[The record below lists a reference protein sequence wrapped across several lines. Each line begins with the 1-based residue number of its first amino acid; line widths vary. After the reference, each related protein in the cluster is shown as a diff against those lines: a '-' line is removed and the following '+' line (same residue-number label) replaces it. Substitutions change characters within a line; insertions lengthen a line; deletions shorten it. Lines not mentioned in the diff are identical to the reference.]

1 MLYEDHLCLG
11 VSTNNVEEVIRTCF
25 QRIEGRE
32 LGRLPKSTF
41 AKYMLHEARALA
53 QIQVAQ
59 ELLDGWDTDSR
70 TLHSDGTSK
79 HGRSF
84 VTYDVVKESGE
95 GLLLGLREIASGDST
110 TQLNVLERL
119 LSDVVNM
126 FQHGAV
132 DVVCDGD

>member
-1 MLYEDHLCLG
+1 
-11 VSTNNVEEVIRTCF
+11 
-25 QRIEGRE
+25 
-32 LGRLPKSTF
+32 
-41 AKYMLHEARALA
+41 MLHEARALA

-59 ELLDGWDTDSR
+59 ELLDGWDTGSR
-70 TLHSDGTSK
+70 TLHSHGTLK

-84 VTYDVVKESGE
+84 VTYHVVKGSGE